1 MLDIINTTIAPE
13 LAIASQDLD
22 QLRASIQGQVFLPED
37 DGYNAARAGFSLADQ
52 PAPSV
57 VIVAA
62 TAGDIVEAVNF
73 ARINNLPIGVKA
85 TGHNFGYPYRGGIMI
100 NTEKMKCLHLDP
112 AARTVRVEAGVTWR
126 DVIQEAHPYGLA
138 PLSGSSPDIGV
149 IGYTVFGGIG
159 WMVRKYG
166 AAVDSMRS
174 ADIVTAG
181 GQLLHVDAQHHADLF
196 WGLRG
201 GGGNY
206 GIITALEVE
215 LYPVSEIYGGSIFF
229 PMEQAREVLTAYSR
243 WVETVPDELTS
254 TISLMQLPPLP
265 FVPAPLRGRKVIVVR
280 AVYIGNE
287 QDGAALLKPIST
299 LGGVIA
305 NTFGMLPFTEIGTV
319 ANDPTHPTRSY
330 RSTTLLADLGP
341 DTIETLLAV
350 AGAGS
355 PSPLISVEIRQLG
368 GALARM
374 AEDTT
379 AFSQRHAPF
388 ALSALGAVIGYPGEP
403 VDFIKQYPQV
413 VLREMQPHSTG
424 GVFPGWL
431 GDGDYGVE
439 RTRAGYSQE
448 RYRRLVALKERYDP
462 DNMFRLNHN
471 IPPVK

>member
-1 MLDIINTTIAPE
+1 MSDTIYTTIAPE
-13 LAIASQDLD
+13 LAIAAHDLD
-22 QLRASIQGQVFLPED
+22 QLRTAIEGEVYLPED
-37 DGYNAARAGFSLADQ
+37 DGYNMARAGFSLADI
-52 PAPSV
+52 PAPSIV
-57 VIVAA
+57 VVAA
-62 TAGDIVEAVNF
+62 TAGDIVDAVNF
-73 ARINNLPIGVKA
+73 AREHQLPVGVKA
-85 TGHNFGYPYRGGIMI
+85 TGHNFGYPYRGGMMI
-100 NTEKMKCLHLDP
+100 NTEKLKGLQLDP
-112 AARTVRVEAGVTWR
+112 TARTVRVEAGVTWR
-126 DVIQEAHPYGLA
+126 EVIEAAHPYGLA

-149 IGYTVFGGIG
+149 AGYTVFGGIG

-174 ADIVTAG
+174 ADIVTAD
-181 GQLLHVDAQHHADLF
+181 GQLLHVDARHHPELF
-196 WGLRG
+196 WALRG

-215 LYPVSEIYGGSIFF
+215 LYPVAEIYGGSIFF
-229 PMEQAREVLTAYSR
+229 PMEQAREVLAAYSR
-243 WVETVPDELTS
+243 WVETVPEELTS
-254 TISLMQLPPLP
+254 TIALMQMPPLP

-280 AVYIGNE
+280 AVYIGSE
-287 QDGAALLKPIST
+287 QDGAALLKPVST

-305 NTFGMLPFTEIGTV
+305 NTFGMLPYTEIGTV

-330 RSTTLLADLGP
+330 RTTTLLADLGP
-341 DTIETLLAV
+341 TTIETLLAV

-368 GALARM
+368 GALARQP
-374 AEDTT
+374 EDAT

-388 ALSALGAVIGYPGEP
+388 ALIALGAVIGYPGEP

-424 GVFPGWL
+424 GVLPGWL
-431 GDGDYGVE
+431 GDGDYGVQ

-448 RYRRLVALKERYDP
+448 RYRRLVDLKERYDP

-471 IPPVK
+471 IPPAK